1 MAGCGEPGVLG
12 FVKWISNDGGRFFFF
27 FFDRNFAAAK
37 TIKLVKTGFVP
48 GKVFWLRIVFIF
60 VRFVVELNVKAWK
73 LG

>member
-1 MAGCGEPGVLG
+1 MNLEYLG
-12 FVKWISNDGGRFFFF
+12 LLSGFRTMEEGFFFF